1 MLLLK
6 RLNIT
11 NQLEK
16 LSILI
21 LLVLAIQLKKTDYNT
36 KTNEIQNRNADHDHA
51 KYITTHLFKTY
62 FDEKLKNLNKKVTS
76 KETRHIEFNT
86 KLDNLE
92 KK

>member
-1 MLLLK
+1 MVKKTKYNKLVRK
-6 RLNIT
+6 VDNINIT
-11 NQLEK
+11 GTSN
-16 LSILI
+16 
-21 LLVLAIQLKKTDYNT
+21 LVKKTDYNT